1 MHSFGYALNDFFFK
15 FFRMLILIDKSL
27 ELCVLRV
34 VLGVEGQTLRMPFQI
49 TSIGLSGN
57 ICIKMPLITII
68 FH

>member
-1 MHSFGYALNDFFFK
+1 
-15 FFRMLILIDKSL
+15 MLILIDKSL